1 MNSQLCMQVS
11 DLIKVQ
17 HGHHKEQ
24 WYYEF
29 LIMYISLVPEVQQ
42 EHLEHKPQRTLVLVP
57 NTCSKK
63 NLQKI
68 FLRIHTPEVT
78 GLQ

>member
-1 MNSQLCMQVS
+1 MQVL
-11 DLIKVQ
+11 DLFKIQ
-17 HGHHKEQ
+17 QGQHKEQ

-29 LIMYISLVPEVQQ
+29 SIMYVSLVSEVQQ
-42 EHLEHKPQRTLVLVP
+42 EHLEQKPQRTLTLVP

-68 FLRIHTPEVT
+68 FLQIHTPEVT
-78 GLQ
+78 GSQ